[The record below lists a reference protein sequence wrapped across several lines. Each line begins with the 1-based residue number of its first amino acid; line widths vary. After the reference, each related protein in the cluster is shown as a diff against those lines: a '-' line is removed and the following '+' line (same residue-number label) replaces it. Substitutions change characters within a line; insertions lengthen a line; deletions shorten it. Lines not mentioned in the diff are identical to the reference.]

1 MEDRQEIIQWLLDSD
16 PSIRWQV
23 QRDLLCE
30 PEVIY
35 KRERAKLQH
44 TGWSA
49 EVLKQQDP
57 DGLWNQRLYIG
68 KWISTTYTLYLLKL
82 LGLPPGHLQALRGC
96 EQLLNQGL
104 YQGEK
109 IRYWQDESVE
119 DLAVTSLVVSVC
131 SYFHLKSE
139 PLERV
144 AEYLARHQA
153 SDGCWCMEESLTVR
167 DYNFETTLLALDAL
181 LQFTRLHPRQNDA
194 LMSSAIERGQ
204 NYLLDQQLGIAGG
217 KALKQ
222 KWTSFSFPAYWHYDV
237 LTALDYFRESKADKD
252 IRFQPAIDLLL
263 AKQNRDG
270 KWALGNRHHGKTY
283 IEMEEGGAPSRW
295 NTLRALR
302 VLKWWYGE

>member
-1 MEDRQEIIQWLLDSD
+1 MKIDKSIIDWLLDCD
-16 PSIRWQV
+16 PAIRWQV

-30 PEVIY
+30 PETVY
-35 KRERAKLQH
+35 ERERAKLLH

-49 EVLKQQDP
+49 EVLRQQDP
-57 DGLWNQRLYIG
+57 DGLWNQRLYNG

-82 LGLPPGHLQALRGC
+82 LGLQPGNPQALRGC

-119 DLAVTSLVVSVC
+119 DLGVTSLVISVC

-139 PLERV
+139 SLERV
-144 AEYLARHQA
+144 TEYLASHQNVE
-153 SDGCWCMEESLTVR
+153 GCWYINDSLAAR
-167 DYNFETTLLALDAL
+167 DYNFEATLLALDAL
-181 LQFTRLHPRQNDA
+181 LQFTRLHPRQNRT
-194 LMSSAIERGQ
+194 LMNQVIERGQ
-204 NYLLDQQLGIAGG
+204 NFLLDRQLGITGG

-222 KWTSFSFPAYWHYDV
+222 KWTSFSFPAYWHYDI

-270 KWALGNRHHGKTY
+270 KWALGSRHHGKTY